1 MPPSMQILYP
11 HEIPVSSH
19 DVCRF
24 QYKVDYLLFLGLRLK
39 VKTQFLSPNVTYT
52 INLVYKCKHP
62 LQHNLR
68 IPFKYK
74 LEEMSEYSKSCVAHV
89 GEHGWLKTELFQ
101 FTSTKKKHNFD
112 IHFLSEM
119 KGWKSV
125 HLSIEGV
132 EFRPVDFEQD
142 ENKVDVQP
150 ADELDWE
157 ERLPDD
163 YTKIVK
169 NIDES
174 TTQKEIYFLL
184 RKGVY
189 INNSQQW
196 FSISK
201 KSKQRLM
208 LPARTILTE
217 EKSGCY
223 FLSRRK
229 SWLWKALPGS
239 RLYIFNEA
247 AEACER
253 NHIVIRAQIESQ
265 LLSHDTMYACYLVFK
280 LPENAS
286 VFEGIVITGFKGHF
300 SLGEAT
306 KHYTYLVA
314 PPHTP
319 IIKLRPGERA
329 ARTRKIKGHPK
340 LRKDGWMEIP
350 VWEFQLDSN
359 FGYSFYI
366 DGYLKSFDKW
376 NFTGL
381 LIQGIEFRPA
391 KAFM

>member
-1 MPPSMQILYP
+1 MTNA
-11 HEIPVSSH
+11 PVGPIH
-19 DVCRF
+19 VTR
-24 QYKVDYLLFLGLRLK
+24 YKK
-39 VKTQFLSPNVTYT
+39 KN
-52 INLVYKCKHP
+52 C
-62 LQHNLR
+62 
-68 IPFKYK
+68 
-74 LEEMSEYSKSCVAHV
+74 
-89 GEHGWLKTELFQ
+89 
-101 FTSTKKKHNFD
+101 TKKKHNFD
-112 IHFLSEM
+112 IYFLSEM
-119 KGWKSV
+119 KGWKGV
-125 HLSIEGV
+125 HLFIEGV

-142 ENKVDVQP
+142 ENKVDVQHT
-150 ADELDWE
+150 DNLDWE
-157 ERLPDD
+157 EKLPDD

-174 TTQKEIYFLL
+174 MTQKEIYFLL

-223 FLSRRK
+223 FLSRPK
-229 SWLWKALPGS
+229 SWLWKALPRS

-247 AEACER
+247 AEACAK

-286 VFEGIVITGFKGHF
+286 VFEGIVITGFKGHL
-300 SLGEAT
+300 SSGEAT

-319 IIKLRPGERA
+319 IIELSPGEGA

-359 FGYSFYI
+359 FGYSFCI
-366 DGYLKSFDKW
+366 DGYFKSFDKW

-391 KAFM
+391 KAFI

>member
-11 HEIPVSSH
+11 HEIPVS
-19 DVCRF
+19 RF

-89 GEHGWLKTELFQ
+89 GEHGWLRTELFH

-125 HLSIEGV
+125 HLFIEGV

-150 ADELDWE
+150 TDDLDWE
-157 ERLPDD
+157 EKLPDD

-174 TTQKEIYFLL
+174 MTQKEIYFLL

-189 INNSQQW
+189 INNSQQ
-196 FSISK
+196 
-201 KSKQRLM
+201 
-208 LPARTILTE
+208 
-217 EKSGCY
+217 
-223 FLSRRK
+223 
-229 SWLWKALPGS
+229 
-239 RLYIFNEA
+239 
-247 AEACER
+247 
-253 NHIVIRAQIESQ
+253 V
-265 LLSHDTMYACYLVFK
+265 
-280 LPENAS
+280 
-286 VFEGIVITGFKGHF
+286 
-300 SLGEAT
+300 
-306 KHYTYLVA
+306 
-314 PPHTP
+314 
-319 IIKLRPGERA
+319 
-329 ARTRKIKGHPK
+329 
-340 LRKDGWMEIP
+340 
-350 VWEFQLDSN
+350 
-359 FGYSFYI
+359 
-366 DGYLKSFDKW
+366 
-376 NFTGL
+376 
-381 LIQGIEFRPA
+381 
-391 KAFM
+391 